1 MHVHSKQ
8 SDDAGGT
15 VEGYLKWIGVLRK
28 KGYRLDGVVLTEHR
42 GFDFDIDYS
51 EIANQYDVLV
61 LKGAEV
67 ETDLG
72 HVLLYGITEALTNQ
86 FDLTNIHL
94 PAYEVFR
101 AMQQTGGSAVAAHP
115 GRTTIGLCEYMASGA
130 TIDCID
136 TVESLNGGS
145 NEAENNLA
153 NQFAAQY
160 GLKSIG
166 GSDSHYVS
174 SIGKCSTYFYNN
186 INSIEDMVNE
196 LRSGQFHPVGID
208 DTRSN

>member
-28 KGYRLDGVVLTEHR
+28 KGYRLDGIVLTEHR

-86 FDLTNIHL
+86 FDLTNSTQPIQL
-94 PAYEVFR
+94 
-101 AMQQTGGSAVAAHP
+101 
-115 GRTTIGLCEYMASGA
+115 
-130 TIDCID
+130 
-136 TVESLNGGS
+136 
-145 NEAENNLA
+145 
-153 NQFAAQY
+153 NQFN
-160 GLKSIG
+160 LTN
-166 GSDSHYVS
+166 
-174 SIGKCSTYFYNN
+174 ST
-186 INSIEDMVNE
+186 
-196 LRSGQFHPVGID
+196 
-208 DTRSN
+208 